1 MTEKTT
7 KRRQGQR
14 GATPKTVCPKCGEE
28 YLKTSFGTDKKK
40 FVRIGQYCPNPDCDY
55 IVKDS
60 SELEEEKKETTEDID
75 KAEKIKKLTEEFM
88 KTHDRLNE
96 LAEQIKELETE

>member
-1 MTEKTT
+1 MVQVGERQQKGRGKTQ
-7 KRRQGQR
+7 KII
-14 GATPKTVCPKCGEE
+14 CPKCEKE
-28 YLKTSFGTDKKK
+28 YLKTAGGREGKTWK
-40 FVRIGQYCPNPDCDY
+40 RIGLYCPNPECDY
-55 IVKDS
+55 IIKDS
-60 SELEEEKKETTEDID
+60 SELEEEEEAVEDTD